1 MPMPPLHGKKRPR
14 LDRQHQHQ
22 HQHHQNHDQPLP
34 NWRGPGGGSPWQWRA
49 GERNRDIDGSRGG
62 TSSSTTNRPMTGRP
76 ENAAIAAPTCSY
88 EREDSDSDDD
98 ETLPPQQLFD
108 GPLLSV
114 KEYRDRP
121 TGDVRLAVF
130 QGGRRM
136 SVAQILFSL
145 KQEGRGEN
153 NHAYGHVKSVKVD
166 QDFRGIGLGPLL
178 FKEVFATL
186 GNLSVT
192 EVRLEAEEDMGKY
205 NHLVR
210 YYEDLG
216 FKQLEGSKVRYVH
229 HCDQVYRKIPMIRP
243 VSARAQPRS
252 RRSPRLVDNGGW
264 FLVVRLQTKAG
275 SFVRSTADGDVVSP
289 GAPNNASATTTTTT
303 TTAAHAADGD

>member
-14 LDRQHQHQ
+14 LDRPHQHE
-22 HQHHQNHDQPLP
+22 HQHHENHDQPLL
-34 NWRGPGGGSPWQWRA
+34 NGRDLGGGSPWQWRA
-49 GERNRDIDGSRGG
+49 GERNKDIDGSRGG
-62 TSSSTTNRPMTGRP
+62 TSSSTTNRPITGRP
-76 ENAAIAAPTCSY
+76 ENAALAAPSYAY

-98 ETLPPQQLFD
+98 ETMPPRQLFD

-178 FKEVFATL
+178 FKEVSRDNAKKVIHRARVLHGHLLLPKGKESERRRTQTTL
-186 GNLSVT
+186 GNIMRCEL
-192 EVRLEAEEDMGKY
+192 
-205 NHLVR
+205 H
-210 YYEDLG
+210 
-216 FKQLEGSKVRYVH
+216 
-229 HCDQVYRKIPMIRP
+229 
-243 VSARAQPRS
+243 VSARDS
-252 RRSPRLVDNGGW
+252 K
-264 FLVVRLQTKAG
+264 T
-275 SFVRSTADGDVVSP
+275 
-289 GAPNNASATTTTTT
+289 
-303 TTAAHAADGD
+303 